1 MTDNGKV
8 VVEVQNIAKRFP
20 GVQAL
25 NGVSLVI
32 ERGTV
37 HALVGENGAGKSTL
51 MKILAGLYRPEEG
64 KIIFQGEEVVFRNAS
79 EALDKGISTIY
90 QELLLCPNLTIA
102 ENIFL
107 GREPTSGP
115 FLSREIFAR
124 CQRELDRI
132 GFSDLKP
139 GARIADLTV
148 AQQQMVEIAK
158 ALALDSKLI
167 IMDEPTSSL
176 TPGEVRHLFQ
186 TIRQLKENG
195 KAIIFISHRIEE
207 IFEIADHVTVLR
219 DGELVASTPIGEVT
233 YDDVVRLMVN
243 RELAISL
250 SQRYEGD
257 IGEELL
263 EVRNL
268 SRKGAFEGISFTL
281 HSGEVLG
288 FAGLIGAG
296 RTELMRG
303 IFGIDPI
310 DSGQVVIGGKSVRI
324 ESPQQAIRLG
334 LGMAT
339 EDRKHDGLFSA
350 LSVRENMTMANLG
363 LGSLTAILGFVRQR
377 REAQLASSYVSSMDI
392 RTPGLATPIISLSGG
407 NQQKVILSRWLMTNP
422 RVLILDEPTRGIDVG
437 AKAEIHRL
445 IRQLAQEGRGV
456 IVVSS
461 ELPELLAVSDHIIVM
476 REGIMTAQLETA
488 DTSQEEIMTY
498 ASIKRTE
505 NGKE

>member
-1 MTDNGKV
+1 
-8 VVEVQNIAKRFP
+8 
-20 GVQAL
+20 
-25 NGVSLVI
+25 
-32 ERGTV
+32 
-37 HALVGENGAGKSTL
+37 
-51 MKILAGLYRPEEG
+51 
-64 KIIFQGEEVVFRNAS
+64 
-79 EALDKGISTIY
+79 
-90 QELLLCPNLTIA
+90 
-102 ENIFL
+102 
-107 GREPTSGP
+107 
-115 FLSREIFAR
+115 
-124 CQRELDRI
+124 LDRI

-139 GARIADLTV
+139 GARISDLTV

-186 TIRQLKENG
+186 TIRQLKEHG

-250 SQRYEGD
+250 SQRYEGGT
-257 IGEELL
+257 GEELL

-268 SRKGAFEGISFTL
+268 SRKGAFEDISFTL
-281 HSGEVLG
+281 HSQEVLG

-310 DSGQVVIGGKSVRI
+310 DSGQVLIGGKVVRI

-334 LGMAT
+334 LGMTT
-339 EDRKHDGLFSA
+339 EDRKDDGLFSA

-363 LGSLTAILGFVRQR
+363 LGPLTGLLGFVRR
-377 REAQLASSYVSSMDI
+377 RKEVEVAKTYVRDMDI

-407 NQQKVILSRWLMTNP
+407 NQQKVILSRWLMTSP

-498 ASIKRTE
+498 ATIKRTE

>member
-1 MTDNGKV
+1 MIDNGKV

-25 NGVSLVI
+25 KGVSLVI
-32 ERGTV
+32 ERGSV

-79 EALDKGISTIY
+79 ESLDKGISTIY

-107 GREPTSGP
+107 GREPTNGP
-115 FLSREIFAR
+115 FLSREVFAR

-250 SQRYEGD
+250 SQRYEGGT
-257 IGEELL
+257 GEELL

-268 SRKGAFEGISFTL
+268 SRKGAFEDISFTL
-281 HSGEVLG
+281 HSQEVLG

-310 DSGQVVIGGKSVRI
+310 DSGQVVIGGKAVRI

-350 LSVRENMTMANLG
+350 LSVRENMTMAHLG
-363 LGSLTAILGFVRQR
+363 LGPLTAIMGFVRQR
-377 REAQLASSYVSSMDI
+377 REVELARSYVNIMDI

-498 ASIKRTE
+498 ATIKRTE

>member
-1 MTDNGKV
+1 MTDNGNV
-8 VVEVQNIAKRFP
+8 IVEVQNIAKRFP

-25 NGVSLVI
+25 KGVSLVI

-64 KIIFQGEEVVFRNAS
+64 KVIFQGQEVVFRNAS

-107 GREPTSGP
+107 GREPTNGP
-115 FLSREIFAR
+115 FLSREVFAR

-186 TIRQLKENG
+186 TIRQLKEQG

-219 DGELVASTPIGEVT
+219 DGELVASIPIGEVT

-257 IGEELL
+257 TGEELL

-268 SRKGAFEGISFTL
+268 SRKGAFKDISFTL
-281 HSGEVLG
+281 HSQEVLG

-310 DSGQVVIGGKSVRI
+310 DSGQVLIGGKAVRI

-334 LGMAT
+334 LGMTT
-339 EDRKHDGLFSA
+339 EDRKDDGLFSA

-363 LGSLTAILGFVRQR
+363 LGPLTSYAGLR
-377 REAQLASSYVSSMDI
+377 AAS
-392 RTPGLATPIISLSGG
+392 
-407 NQQKVILSRWLMTNP
+407 
-422 RVLILDEPTRGIDVG
+422 
-437 AKAEIHRL
+437 
-445 IRQLAQEGRGV
+445 
-456 IVVSS
+456 
-461 ELPELLAVSDHIIVM
+461 
-476 REGIMTAQLETA
+476 
-488 DTSQEEIMTY
+488 
-498 ASIKRTE
+498 
-505 NGKE
+505 